1 MLVLTDSQAAVMSQ
15 LLTKILIREAYRPS
29 EVEECLSWLQAPGD
43 QAVSCP
49 LERWS
54 MSQLANEILSAI
66 RRDASNNP

>member
-29 EVEECLSWLQAPGD
+29 EVEECLLWLQLPGD

-49 LERWS
+49 FERYS
-54 MSQLANEILSAI
+54 MTQLANEILGVINRA
-66 RRDASNNP
+66 NNS